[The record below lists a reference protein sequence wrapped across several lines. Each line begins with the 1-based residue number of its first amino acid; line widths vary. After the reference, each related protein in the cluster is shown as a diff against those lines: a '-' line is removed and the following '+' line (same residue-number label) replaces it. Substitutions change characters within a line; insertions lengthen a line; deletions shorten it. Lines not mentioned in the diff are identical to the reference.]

1 MLLHE
6 LFGLCLL
13 CLLYVPS
20 WVLRWGGVW
29 ACWLLFDNVV
39 LVGLVVLG
47 GAGRVCCCVWFQLG
61 VCCVCL
67 LLRNACCYVFNSVAL
82 CWCLR
87 MWFVYCVVACLDV
100 ICLLLVAS
108 WLFGCSFEWRVS

>member
-1 MLLHE
+1 M
-6 LFGLCLL
+6 
-13 CLLYVPS
+13 
-20 WVLRWGGVW
+20 
-29 ACWLLFDNVV
+29 
-39 LVGLVVLG
+39 
-47 GAGRVCCCVWFQLG
+47 CCCVWFQLG

-100 ICLLLVAS
+100 ICLLLVTS
-108 WLFGCSFEWRVS
+108 WLFGCSFEW